1 MFVAFAYT
9 HCDGNGASISNA
21 NGNGY
26 RARWQAVNICTAR
39 GGFALAYAGHAQIVA
54 VGDANNFLTHNFD
67 SWRDI
72 SANAPDHEVLTSISF
87 KIRVPRVIV
96 LLVFERSD
104 TLEADC
110 FI

>member
-1 MFVAFAYT
+1 
-9 HCDGNGASISNA
+9 
-21 NGNGY
+21 
-26 RARWQAVNICTAR
+26 VNICTPPAAH
-39 GGFALAYAGHAQIVA
+39 FALVYAGHAQIVSPD
-54 VGDANNFLTHNFD
+54 DANNFLTHDFD

-87 KIRVPRVIV
+87 KIRIPRVIV

-104 TLEADC
+104 TLEAGC